1 MNIYLEKA
9 TIENKEIL
17 FRLLQYSLFE
27 ESLNDGNEMNDNALF
42 DYINFDKYFIEK
54 EREAYFIK
62 DQEQNTLLIKSL
74 IKK

>member
-1 MNIYLEKA
+1 MNIYLEKV

-42 DYINFDKYFIEK
+42 DYIYFDKYFIEK

>member
-1 MNIYLEKA
+1 MNIYLEKV

-27 ESLNDGNEMNDNALF
+27 ESL
-42 DYINFDKYFIEK
+42 NFDKYFIEK